1 MDFQSK
7 DIRLLDMNIEF
18 FHIIDIAEDML
29 FSFGKGLLMIKNCKF
44 TCITVKVEFFSKL
57 KYFTPIFC
65 SRYLSR

>member
-29 FSFGKGLLMIKNCKF
+29 FSFGKGL
-44 TCITVKVEFFSKL
+44 
-57 KYFTPIFC
+57 
-65 SRYLSR
+65 